1 MAASPVVRRSD
12 VRHETRDAYLPALVI
27 LGGVMAMTIAVALI
41 GMRFLFFS
49 YAKARPAGP
58 GEAPFVTQRVLPP
71 EPRLQPTPRRD
82 LAAYLEAQTKELDT
96 YGWVDRQNGVVRIP
110 IDRAMQLLLTHGLP
124 VRRSEQPP
132 TRQNTDGRANTTRGA
147 GHALDN
153 TDRRSLILRKE
164 RQ

>member
-58 GEAPFVTQRVLPP
+58 GEAPFAIQRVLPP

-82 LAAYLEAQTKELDT
+82 LAAYLGEQKKELDT
-96 YGWVDRQNGVVRIP
+96 YEWLDRQNGVVHIP
-110 IDRAMQLLLTHGLP
+110 ITRAMQLLLKEGLP
-124 VRRSEQPP
+124 VSRLGQSATQQRVNEKVNAK
-132 TRQNTDGRANTTRGA
+132 RDA
-147 GHALDN
+147 
-153 TDRRSLILRKE
+153 
-164 RQ
+164 